1 MCKDNC
7 PCRNGTIF
15 VKDKVTKSSP
25 FFGHMPIPPLPD
37 SCQTKITDATKQEQD
52 SCPGFQQVAIA
63 FEHQGKRFQYR
74 FFFLNAIL
82 AMSQKSGTLT
92 LSNILWMLIPRSREP
107 QLYGS
112 AAQFLDPDQPRLLRC
127 SGCSWNIYMD
137 TYLCNEMSCNGM
149 KQCIVM

>member
-74 FFFLNAIL
+74 FFFFFKCNINHE
-82 AMSQKSGTLT
+82 SKIGYVDTLKY
-92 LSNILWMLIPRSREP
+92 LVDVDP
-107 QLYGS
+107 QIS
-112 AAQFLDPDQPRLLRC
+112 
-127 SGCSWNIYMD
+127 
-137 TYLCNEMSCNGM
+137 
-149 KQCIVM
+149 

>member
-1 MCKDNC
+1 LQLLLSTRGRDFN
-7 PCRNGTIF
+7 IVF
-15 VKDKVTKSSP
+15 
-25 FFGHMPIPPLPD
+25 
-37 SCQTKITDATKQEQD
+37 
-52 SCPGFQQVAIA
+52 
-63 FEHQGKRFQYR
+63 

-149 KQCIVM
+149 KQCIVMWCIAMSFNVVRCE